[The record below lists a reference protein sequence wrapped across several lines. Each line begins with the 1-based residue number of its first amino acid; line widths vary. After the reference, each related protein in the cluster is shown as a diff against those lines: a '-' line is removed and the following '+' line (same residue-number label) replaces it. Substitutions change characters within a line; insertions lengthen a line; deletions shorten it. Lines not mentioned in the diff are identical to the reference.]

1 MGETKIL
8 LILKS
13 DYTPSAR
20 IRFLDLLPFL
30 DAKGIGYEVEYLPTS
45 GGERRRLFKKG
56 AGFDAVV
63 LQKRLPSLWDFKT
76 LRRNARKLAFDFDD
90 AVHLKNASP
99 SPEEK
104 DYASATRARRFKRI
118 VSSAD
123 LVIAA
128 NRVLADAAAEAAA
141 GGADIEVLPSSVDI
155 SPYDPP
161 GAVHRL
167 SDPPVVGWVGTRV
180 AAAHL
185 LHFAPALKMVKEKV
199 DFTLRIVSNE
209 KFDIP
214 GLRVENV
221 EWTLDGEPREIAKFD
236 VGIMPLSDDPFSRG
250 KSSYKLLQYMAAGVP
265 ALASAV
271 GMNVEVAG
279 EDENNALLAET
290 PDEFAAKLAGLLENA
305 ESRRTLALNGRRA
318 VEQKYARP
326 VIGERFAEIMQ
337 RLSKG

>member
-1 MGETKIL
+1 
-8 LILKS
+8 
-13 DYTPSAR
+13 
-20 IRFLDLLPFL
+20 
-30 DAKGIGYEVEYLPTS
+30 
-45 GGERRRLFKKG
+45 
-56 AGFDAVV
+56 
-63 LQKRLPSLWDFKT
+63 
-76 LRRNARKLAFDFDD
+76 
-90 AVHLKNASP
+90 
-99 SPEEK
+99 
-104 DYASATRARRFKRI
+104 
-118 VSSAD
+118 
-123 LVIAA
+123 
-128 NRVLADAAAEAAA
+128 
-141 GGADIEVLPSSVDI
+141 
-155 SPYDPP
+155 
-161 GAVHRL
+161 
-167 SDPPVVGWVGTRV
+167 
-180 AAAHL
+180 
-185 LHFAPALKMVKEKV
+185 V

-279 EDENNALLAET
+279 EDENNALLAGT

-326 VIGERFAEIMQ
+326 VIGERFAEIMR